1 MIEGKSSE
9 NQSELVNRI
18 EHMVAEALADY
29 IMGKINEET
38 YKRTEALGSALLLAV
53 EALNRIEKHD
63 GNRHS
68 TDPDEIAMFAL
79 ENINAKLNGE
89 LG

>member
-53 EALNRIEKHD
+53 EALDKIINHD

-68 TDPDEIAMFAL
+68 LDPDEIAQMSL
-79 ENINAKLNGE
+79 DKINAKLNGE